1 MALEVAVQKLK
12 RIERDTFLMT
22 LGCAFLFGFVTGSLD
37 KTLGLL
43 LGGGLMLANFHF
55 LWWFAER
62 IFNKETRN
70 KGVFIAGL
78 SGLSFIFLGA
88 VGFCFLILEVPAL
101 PFFIGTLP
109 LLASIF
115 LNSIILG

>member
-1 MALEVAVQKLK
+1 MALEIEVQKLK
-12 RIERDTFLMT
+12 RIERDTLLMT
-22 LGCAFLFGFVTGSLD
+22 LGCAFLFGCFTGSLF

-43 LGGGLMLANFHF
+43 LGGVLMLANFHF
-55 LWWFAER
+55 LWWFSER

-78 SGLSFIFLGA
+78 SGLFFVFLGA
-88 VGFCFLILEVPAL
+88 VGVSFLILEVPAI

-109 LLASIF
+109 LLVSIF
-115 LNSIILG
+115 LNSIILS